1 MKKMK
6 ESPGE
11 KIGHAIIVF
20 FVVAVSLT
28 CLIPFLNTLV
38 LSLSNKSQAAA
49 GNVFLWPEGFTLASY
64 KMLLK
69 ESGFF
74 TAFKV
79 SVLRVLVG
87 GALNFVLTI
96 LLAYPLSKSPRVF
109 KGRNIYM
116 WILVFCMM
124 FSAGMIPLYLTVS
137 KLGLINSFWSL
148 VLPGAVPIYNVILL
162 MNFFRN
168 ISPGMEEAAIMDGAN
183 HMDILVKIFLPIS
196 LPCLATTTLF
206 SVVNQWNAFFD
217 GMIYINDPSKVPL
230 MTYIQQLVIP
240 TDTTNITDPNQLA
253 NIMQSSNKTLN
264 AAKIVIAMIPILV
277 IYPFLQRY
285 FVTGITLG
293 SVKE

>member
-20 FVVAVSLT
+20 LVVAISLT
-28 CLIPFLNTLV
+28 CLIPFLNTLA

-49 GNVFLWPEGFTLASY
+49 GNVFLWPEEFTLASY

-217 GMIYINDPSKVPL
+217 GMIYINDPTKVPL